1 MGTTKKIKVK
11 DWLFVSTKVLSSHCE
26 FPNIEARVLLSHVLD
41 KPHEWLVAHS
51 EIELDEQQYH
61 SAEILLERLKNG
73 EPLPY
78 LIGKQY
84 FYGHEFQVTPD
95 VLIPRPETELL
106 VEECIKWLEE
116 NPGKRIM
123 ADVGTGSGAI
133 AITLALHINDLN
145 VTATDIS
152 QKALEVARNNANTLK
167 VSNKITL
174 IQDDLLENCSTCFDI
189 IAANLPYIPSTK
201 LKTLTVSEHEPLLA
215 LDGGENGLLLIK
227 KLLQQCKSLVNPGGL
242 IILEIEEGQSK
253 DLCMLVS
260 EIYPSKKFEVL
271 NDLAKRPRVLKI
283 YF

>member
-11 DWLFVSTKVLSSHCE
+11 EWLFGSTKLLSSHCE
-26 FPNIEARVLLSHVLD
+26 FPNIEARVLLSHVLE

-51 EIELDEQQYH
+51 ELELDEPQQYE
-61 SAEILLERLKNG
+61 ADLLLDRLKNG

-78 LIGKQY
+78 LIGKQS
-84 FYGHEFQVTPD
+84 FYGHEFQITPD

-133 AITLALHINDLN
+133 AITLALHFNDLH
-145 VTATDIS
+145 VTAVDVS
-152 QKALEVARNNANTLK
+152 PKALVVARNNANTFK
-167 VSNKITL
+167 VSNKVTF
-174 IQDDLLENCSTCFDI
+174 IQANLLKNCSESFDL
-189 IAANLPYIPSTK
+189 IAANLPYIPSEK
-201 LKTLTVSEHEPLLA
+201 LKNLSVSAHEPLLA
-215 LDGGENGLLLIK
+215 LDGGEEGLELIK
-227 KLLQQCKSLVNPGGL
+227 ELLHESKSHINPDGL

-253 DLCMLVS
+253 ELCSIVS
-260 EIYPSKKFEVL
+260 ELFPMKKFDIL
-271 NDLAKRPRVLKI
+271 NDFAKHPRILKI